1 MKRLLIDEFKDKK
14 VLIWGM
20 GREGKSTY
28 QVIRSLLPMQE
39 LYICDQNYH
48 DDSLQHVIYV
58 DQETLCFDDYDL
70 IMKAPGIVCEY
81 NDNISGQTNLFVKYF
96 KKQIIGI
103 TGTKGKSTTS
113 SLIYHLLSKQ
123 YDNVYLVGNIGKPC
137 FDILD
142 DMNEDSIIVFELGCH
157 QLEFIKDSCH
167 IAILLN
173 IYEEHLDHYHT
184 FERYYDTKINAIRYQ
199 SEDDIALINSDINYK
214 SKGRIYL
221 LNEDI
226 YAHNNVLHFNDKQLV
241 VENTKLIG
249 EHNYYNMAIAYAIAS
264 MYNVSDE
271 NIIEGFASFK
281 TLPHRLEAFLK
292 VDKVTYVDDAIAT
305 INEACIQGITSLKD
319 VSTVLIGGLD
329 RGIDYTDLET
339 FLKNSDVEN
348 VILMYDT
355 GKRIYEELDGQSN
368 PSKYH
373 LVNDLKEATLL
384 AIELTK
390 EGICLLSPAAASYDH
405 FKNFEQKGET
415 FKSYVR
421 EHYGI

>member
-1 MKRLLIDEFKDKK
+1 MKELLINEFKDKK

-28 QVIRSLLPMQE
+28 QVIRSLLPTQE
-39 LYICDQNYH
+39 LYICDQNYR
-48 DDSLQHVIYV
+48 DDSLQYVTYV
-58 DQETLCFDDYDL
+58 DQASLCFADYDL

-81 NDNISGQTNLFVKYF
+81 ADNISGQTNLFVKYF

-113 SLIYHLLSKQ
+113 SLIYHLLRMQ
-123 YDNVYLVGNIGKPC
+123 YQNVFLVGNIGKPC
-137 FDILD
+137 FDILTE
-142 DMNEDSIIVFELGCH
+142 MNEDSIIVFELGCH

-184 FERYYDTKINAIRYQ
+184 FERYYETKINALRFQ
-199 SEDDIALINSDINYK
+199 GEDDIALINSDIDFK
-214 SKGRIYL
+214 SKSKTYL
-221 LNEDI
+221 LNKDI
-226 YAHNNVLHFNDKQLV
+226 YAKSNVLHFNDNELRIV
-241 VENTKLIG
+241 NTSLIG
-249 EHNYYNMAIAYAIAS
+249 EHNYYNMAIAYAIAK

-271 NIIEGFASFK
+271 HIINGFASFK

-292 VDKVTYVDDAIAT
+292 IDGITYVDDAIAT
-305 INEACIQGITSLKD
+305 INEACIQGITSLKN

-329 RGIDYTDLET
+329 RGIDYSDLET
-339 FLKNSDVEN
+339 FLKDSDVKH
-348 VILMYDT
+348 VILMYAT

-368 PSKYH
+368 PSKYY
-373 LVNDLKEATLL
+373 LVDNLEQATDL
-384 AIELTK
+384 AIKLTK
-390 EGICLLSPAAASYDH
+390 DGICLLSPAAASYDH
-405 FKNFEQKGET
+405 FKNFEEKGET

-421 EHYGI
+421 KHYGI